1 MVEGISSVGLVEV
14 GGHVDPAL
22 VVVYAEGNH
31 EVFGVGFE
39 VEDTRRAA
47 VIHDEDFL
55 AVEFSPDG
63 IFPGSPLEDLKLGA
77 SVGLVDAGDDGVRHS
92 ESVGEVRSQIVRWGD
107 SHGSDTH
114 LGYLEVG
121 LDAFLVASRL
131 RSSPL
136 TYRAR
141 GPGNLRRDTGTIQG
155 GTRGIAPSTS
165 VHLRI
170 CIRRHSEC
178 HHD

>member
-1 MVEGISSVGLVEV
+1 MTIGDSVVDLDIRALVTRNIEAAALLLDDACPDSSSGVVFMVEGISSVGLVEV
-14 GGHVDPAL
+14 GGHIDPAL

-136 TYRAR
+136 TYRA
-141 GPGNLRRDTGTIQG
+141 P
-155 GTRGIAPSTS
+155 
-165 VHLRI
+165 
-170 CIRRHSEC
+170 
-178 HHD
+178 